1 MAGNWNT
8 HVQKSYRTQAIQASL
23 ALLQLS
29 IIGGFLLLWIISMK
43 GLLEFEL
50 TMAGI
55 KDAIQPKRGCA
66 WQSCERQRNHNN
78 PPGAL
83 FTPRLTERKYK

>member
-1 MAGNWNT
+1 
-8 HVQKSYRTQAIQASL
+8 
-23 ALLQLS
+23 
-29 IIGGFLLLWIISMK
+29 MK